1 MDKWVG
7 RDATRV
13 WNSDLEEAEMY
24 YAQTDFRG
32 CGTNMTKHRV
42 HNLHL
47 RPSSALMH
55 AKYGVALR
63 WVDRRKAI
71 GYCVSLPGRMSKYV
85 NLYWNM
91 PLIWRWRNDGPI
103 SRKSGTA
110 EGLTSEVTGTGSG
123 AQKQVAAQLW
133 TIKNEVRIR

>member
-1 MDKWVG
+1 MSKIGQVG
-7 RDATRV
+7 WERR
-13 WNSDLEEAEMY
+13 NQSLE
-24 YAQTDFRG
+24 FRLG
-32 CGTNMTKHRV
+32 GSRNVLRADRFPWLWTNMTKHRV
-42 HNLHL
+42 PNLHL

-91 PLIWRWRNDGPI
+91 PLIWRWRNDG
-103 SRKSGTA
+103 
-110 EGLTSEVTGTGSG
+110 
-123 AQKQVAAQLW
+123 
-133 TIKNEVRIR
+133 